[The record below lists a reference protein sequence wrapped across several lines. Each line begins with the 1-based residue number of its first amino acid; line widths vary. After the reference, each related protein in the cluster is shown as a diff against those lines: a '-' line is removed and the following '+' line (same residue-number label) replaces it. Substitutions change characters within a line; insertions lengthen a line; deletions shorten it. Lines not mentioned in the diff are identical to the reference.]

1 MNALQERRQAAM
13 ERLMAIGTARRGQ
26 LSEQCYERRDRNGKV
41 RRTGPYYVWQRWVRG
56 QKQSVRVPASAL
68 AQVRADL
75 QRGREVQAIFN
86 ELWAVMEQ
94 TAIAQNADS
103 KKKPRRSKPPSD
115 GKSRSS

>member
-1 MNALQERRQAAM
+1 MNGLQRRREAAM

-26 LSEQCYERRDRNGKV
+26 LSEQFYERTDRNGKV
-41 RRTGPYYVWQRWVRG
+41 RRSGPYYVWQRWVRG

-75 QRGREVQAIFN
+75 QSGREVQAIFN

-94 TAIAQNADS
+94 SAIEQDSNS
-103 KKKPRRSKPPSD
+103 KKKPRRFRPPLA
-115 GKSRSS
+115 GKSRNS